1 MRMTAAYRCL
11 QIEIEDK
18 AKRFQLGV
26 SLNAGCTMD
35 FHLSRDGITL

>member
-1 MRMTAAYRCL
+1 MRMTAAYRRL

-26 SLNAGCTMD
+26 RFNAGYTWTS
-35 FHLSRDGITL
+35 FYRGTA